1 LRALKDATKRTD
13 SGSVKPKRAIALN

>member
-1 LRALKDATKRTD
+1 LRALKDATKCTD